1 MDNGYE
7 CPTLLRKVLGGG
19 DKYDEQIGARTR
31 FSGKKTVD
39 KAIRDSQRKSIQQT
53 IASTKAPP
61 ARKRTKSNKK
71 KGAKTNKKKGAK
83 NNKKKG
89 AKKKTQLGGVRTG
102 APVTKPSPLKW
113 WQVCACVF
121 TYVLYHVRH

>member
-1 MDNGYE
+1 MMTKLGQE
-7 CPTLLRKVLGGG
+7 HCAVGPKRK
-19 DKYDEQIGARTR
+19 K
-31 FSGKKTVD
+31 SVD
-39 KAIRDSQRKSIQQT
+39 KAIRDAQRKSIQKT

-83 NNKKKG
+83 KKK
-89 AKKKTQLGGVRTG
+89 KQLGGVRTG